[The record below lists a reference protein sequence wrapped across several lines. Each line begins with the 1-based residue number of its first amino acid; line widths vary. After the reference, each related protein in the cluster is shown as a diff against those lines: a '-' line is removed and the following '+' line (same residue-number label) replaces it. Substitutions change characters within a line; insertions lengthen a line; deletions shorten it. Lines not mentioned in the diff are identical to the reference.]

1 MKVMLSL
8 QKTMTI
14 NLISARL
21 SKYIYLIQSWTIL
34 FVKKIE
40 TKIEKKK
47 KINMSEVFSLSVT
60 VSSVFILSSFHSFFV
75 NQELVINN
83 SILICLVSTW
93 FRNASQL

>member
-47 KINMSEVFSLSVT
+47 IK
-60 VSSVFILSSFHSFFV
+60 
-75 NQELVINN
+75 
-83 SILICLVSTW
+83 
-93 FRNASQL
+93 

>member
-47 KINMSEVFSLSVT
+47 INMSEVFSLSVT

-75 NQELVINN
+75 NQELVVNN
-83 SILICLVSTW
+83 SILVRLVSTW
-93 FRNASQL
+93 FRNALKL